1 MKTVGIFGDSH
12 GDCSYL
18 DWRSRYKTIGLGW
31 PELLALKY
39 KVKNFAA
46 GGTRMFYSYDLF
58 SKLHSKFDIIVYIP
72 TQADRFSI
80 YCPDEGRVRHM
91 VPGFLLSRAAQELE
105 DNKHNPNDYKAMEA
119 AIGYSS
125 YILNQEKEKEM
136 KRLMLQEIKRLRP
149 DTIFLP
155 AFQDDLMS
163 NIDDTVVNMSY
174 LSSLELHHYNTS
186 LAEMRARKPPLMDVR
201 KCHLTDS
208 NNRVIFNKVLAAI
221 ESNETYVRLYHSDFV
236 APRDD
241 FSKYF
246 VNENGKTNI

>member
-18 DWRSRYKTIGLGW
+18 DWKSRYKSIGLGW

-39 KVKNFAA
+39 KVKNLAAA
-46 GGTRMFYSYDLF
+46 GSAIFYSYNLF
-58 SKLHSKFDIIVYIP
+58 KQMHSKFDIIVYVP
-72 TQADRFSI
+72 TQADRFSVF
-80 YCPDEGRVRHM
+80 CPDEGRTRHM
-91 VPGFLLSRAAQELE
+91 VPGFLLSQAAQELE
-105 DNKHNPNDYKAMEA
+105 NNKHNPNDYKAIEA

-155 AFQDDLMS
+155 AFKDDLIDNTVI
-163 NIDDTVVNMSY
+163 NIGY
-174 LSSLELHHYNTS
+174 LSVLEFHHYNTTA
-186 LAEMRARKPPLMDVR
+186 AELRAHKPPLMDVR
-201 KCHLTDS
+201 KCHLTDG
-208 NNRVIFNKVLAAI
+208 NNRVIFNKVLSAI
-221 ESNETYVRLYHSDFV
+221 ESNETYVRLYDSDFV
-236 APRDD
+236 APRND

-246 VNENGKTNI
+246 VNDNGRTNI